1 MKNNLSNIKKAI
13 KYLNN
18 NECIGIP
25 TETVYGLAANAYS
38 DKGTLKIYKLKKR
51 PKKNPLIVHYYN
63 LNDLKKDCLIS
74 LEFLKLY
81 KKFCPGPISFVLK
94 LKRDSRISNNVTNNK
109 KTIAVRFPKHK
120 LTRKLLKVLKYPL
133 AAPSANLSRK
143 ISPVSKKDVVDEFG
157 KKIKFILDGGQ
168 SKIGVESTIV
178 SLINKPKILRLGGI
192 ERNKIN
198 RKKMAFN
205 KNGRG
210 KYSETLINLKK
221 NYDICSLIECTL
233 KTGKTHQIRLHMSN
247 INFPLV
253 GDKLYGKNKINR
265 YGKDIKNFNKF
276 LLLKNFQRQA
286 LHAYVLGFIHPT
298 TKKYVEFKYE
308 MPEDMLKL
316 LEFVVKY

>member
-18 NECIGIP
+18 NECVGIP

-38 DKGTLKIYKLKKR
+38 DKGTLKIFKLKKR

-94 LKRDSRISNNVTNNK
+94 LKRNSRISNNVTNNK
-109 KTIAVRFPKHK
+109 KSIAVRFPKHQ
-120 LTRKLLKVLKYPL
+120 LTRRLLKVLKYPL

-198 RKKMAFN
+198 KFLIN
-205 KNGRG
+205 KNKKKYKIKNIVVPGQG
-210 KYSETLINLKK
+210 KLHYSPEIPIRLNIKNPKKYEAFMLIRKRKNSKKNFFYLSKKKNLKEAAK
-221 NYDICSLIECTL
+221 NLYKTL
-233 KTGKTHQIRLHMSN
+233 RIIK
-247 INFPLV
+247 
-253 GDKLYGKNKINR
+253 KNKFKSIAVEKIPNIGFGETINDR
-265 YGKDIKNFNKF
+265 LIRASK
-276 LLLKNFQRQA
+276 
-286 LHAYVLGFIHPT
+286 
-298 TKKYVEFKYE
+298 
-308 MPEDMLKL
+308 
-316 LEFVVKY
+316 

>member
-63 LNDLKKDCLIS
+63 LNDLKKDCLIN

-94 LKRDSRISNNVTNNK
+94 LKRNSRISNNVTNNK
-109 KTIAVRFPKHK
+109 KTIAVRFPKHQ
-120 LTRKLLKVLKYPL
+120 LTRRLLKVLKYPL
-133 AAPSANLSRK
+133 AAPIANLSRK

-192 ERNKIN
+192 E
-198 RKKMAFN
+198 
-205 KNGRG
+205 
-210 KYSETLINLKK
+210 
-221 NYDICSLIECTL
+221 
-233 KTGKTHQIRLHMSN
+233 
-247 INFPLV
+247 
-253 GDKLYGKNKINR
+253 KNKINKFLINKNKKK
-265 YGKDIKNFNKF
+265 YKIKNIVVPGQGKVHYSPEIPIRLNIKNPKKYEAYMLIKKRKISKKNFFYLSKKKNLKEAAKNLYKTLRIIKKNKF
-276 LLLKNFQRQA
+276 KSIAVEKIPNI
-286 LHAYVLGFIHPT
+286 GFGETINDRLIRAS
-298 TKKYVEFKYE
+298 K
-308 MPEDMLKL
+308 
-316 LEFVVKY
+316 

>member
-18 NECIGIP
+18 NECVGIP

-38 DKGTLKIYKLKKR
+38 DKGTLKIFKLKKR

-63 LNDLKKDCLIS
+63 LNDLKKDCLTS

-94 LKRDSRISNNVTNNK
+94 LKRNSRISNNVTNNK
-109 KTIAVRFPKHK
+109 KNIAVRFPRHQ
-120 LTRKLLKVLKYPL
+120 LTRRLLKVLKYPL

-157 KKIKFILDGGQ
+157 KKIKFILDGGR

-198 RKKMAFN
+198 KFLIN
-205 KNGRG
+205 KNKKKYKIKNIVVPGQG
-210 KYSETLINLKK
+210 KIHYSPEIPIRLNIKNPKKYEAFMLIKKRKISKKNFFYLSKKKNLKEAAK
-221 NYDICSLIECTL
+221 NLYKTL
-233 KTGKTHQIRLHMSN
+233 RIIK
-247 INFPLV
+247 
-253 GDKLYGKNKINR
+253 KNKFKSIAVEKIPDIGFGETINDR
-265 YGKDIKNFNKF
+265 LIRASK
-276 LLLKNFQRQA
+276 
-286 LHAYVLGFIHPT
+286 
-298 TKKYVEFKYE
+298 
-308 MPEDMLKL
+308 
-316 LEFVVKY
+316 

>member
-18 NECIGIP
+18 NECVGIP

-94 LKRDSRISNNVTNNK
+94 LKRNSRISNNVTNNK
-109 KTIAVRFPKHK
+109 KTIAVRFPRHQ
-120 LTRKLLKVLKYPL
+120 LTRRLLKVLKYPL

-157 KKIKFILDGGQ
+157 KKIKFILDGGR

-198 RKKMAFN
+198 KFLIN
-205 KNGRG
+205 KNKKKYKIKNIVVPGQG
-210 KYSETLINLKK
+210 KIHYSPEIPIRLNIKNPKKYEAFMLIKKRKISKKNFFYLSKKKNLKEAAK
-221 NYDICSLIECTL
+221 NLYKTL
-233 KTGKTHQIRLHMSN
+233 RIIK
-247 INFPLV
+247 
-253 GDKLYGKNKINR
+253 KNKFKSIAVEKIPNIGFGETINDR
-265 YGKDIKNFNKF
+265 LIRASK
-276 LLLKNFQRQA
+276 
-286 LHAYVLGFIHPT
+286 
-298 TKKYVEFKYE
+298 
-308 MPEDMLKL
+308 
-316 LEFVVKY
+316 

>member
-63 LNDLKKDCLIS
+63 LNDLKKDCLIN

-94 LKRDSRISNNVTNNK
+94 LKRNSRISNNVTNNK

-192 ERNKIN
+192 E
-198 RKKMAFN
+198 
-205 KNGRG
+205 
-210 KYSETLINLKK
+210 
-221 NYDICSLIECTL
+221 
-233 KTGKTHQIRLHMSN
+233 
-247 INFPLV
+247 
-253 GDKLYGKNKINR
+253 KNKIN
-265 YGKDIKNFNKF
+265 KF
-276 LLLKNFQRQA
+276 LINKNKKNYKITNIVVPGQGKVHYSPEIPMRLNVKKPRQNEA
-286 LHAYVLGFIHPT
+286 FILIKKRKLFERNFYYLSKNQNLREAAKNLYKTLRTIKKKKFKSIAIEKIPNVGFGEAINDRLIRAS
-298 TKKYVEFKYE
+298 KF
-308 MPEDMLKL
+308 
-316 LEFVVKY
+316 